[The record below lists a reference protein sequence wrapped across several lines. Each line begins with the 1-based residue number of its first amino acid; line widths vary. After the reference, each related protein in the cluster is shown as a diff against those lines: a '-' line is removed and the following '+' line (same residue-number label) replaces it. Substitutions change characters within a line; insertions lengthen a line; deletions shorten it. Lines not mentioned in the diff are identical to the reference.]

1 DPVLRASLV
10 EIAAKLKV
18 TEAEVLTQ
26 EPLSDSL
33 YNRIYLQLADERLE
47 VSRKMTRIALA
58 QAKLL

>member
-1 DPVLRASLV
+1 ML
-10 EIAAKLKV
+10 ETAAKLKV